1 MPLDTHCPR
10 FSGNGE
16 EVKVVQEL
24 LRHSTSRMTVD
35 TYTQALGPDSRAA
48 QSEVVGM
55 IRPRE
60 RVFSVYRY
68 ADVRVIFGAILD
80 DKKGG
85 PFQIS
90 ADADRVR
97 HKQFYGPSTNVLVTR
112 FLFKEGIAER
122 EDFLPVGLRQPH
134 LV

>member
-1 MPLDTHCPR
+1 
-10 FSGNGE
+10 
-16 EVKVVQEL
+16 
-24 LRHSTSRMTVD
+24 
-35 TYTQALGPDSRAA
+35 
-48 QSEVVGM
+48 
-55 IRPRE
+55 
-60 RVFSVYRY
+60 VYRD

-85 PFQIS
+85 AFQIS
-90 ADADRVR
+90 TDADRVR